1 MKYFMFCVRDI
12 VGNRYGTPN
21 FSVSEGMARR
31 NFSDE
36 INRAA
41 EDNMLYKHPAD
52 FELIALG
59 SYDDELCRFE
69 LLDPPVQ
76 LVTGKSCVVAKST

>member
-1 MKYFMFCVRDI
+1 MCVISWVTVTVPRI
-12 VGNRYGTPN
+12 ALFLRAWPV
-21 FSVSEGMARR
+21 VI
-31 NFSDE
+31 FSDE

-59 SYDDELCRFE
+59 SYDDETAKFE
-69 LLDPPVQ
+69 LLDPPIQ
-76 LVTGKSCVVAKST
+76 LVTGKSCVVAKV